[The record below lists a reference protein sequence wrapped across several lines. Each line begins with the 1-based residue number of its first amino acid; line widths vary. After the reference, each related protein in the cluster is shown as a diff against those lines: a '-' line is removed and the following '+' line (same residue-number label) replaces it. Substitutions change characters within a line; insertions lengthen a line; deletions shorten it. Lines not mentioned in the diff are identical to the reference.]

1 VAEEL
6 IGRRLDDGNYEIR
19 DVLGRGGMA
28 TVYRAHSF
36 PLDADVAVKVLAP
49 RLAQDEGFRER
60 LREEARSL
68 YDLFHPNIV
77 PVMALDQEGDLVY
90 IVMRLVPRGTLKDR
104 LNLLGVPLD
113 LTTTAR
119 VIGQVAEALQYAHAK
134 GLVHL
139 DIKPANILLGGA
151 DWPLLADF
159 GITRAIQHQQ
169 TEHGHERLA
178 GTPAYMSP
186 EQCRGGPIDGR
197 SDEYSLAITAYEM
210 LTGRRPFEAQ
220 TTEDLLQQ
228 QIETSPPRPREL
240 NPGIPGPVEAVLL
253 RGLAKDPND
262 RYPTVRAF
270 GRALTGAVEQTRGV
284 SLETKAALA
293 TVAPNLIGVLA
304 LILLAPFLLGS
315 LPGVRLFGTPLPLSW
330 PFQFFVALLVG
341 FLLLR
346 IRWHVV
352 GLLTRTIRT
361 IARGLGDHDRTAP
374 SASGQRVEQP
384 STSLT
389 GAVEGAINLAY
400 LYGGYRLL
408 AVPVLDLTRLFVP
421 PSIAQYVAG
430 GITILAILLT
440 LGALVG
446 IGRLAGPLV
455 AAGVGVVALGVLAAS
470 PAGDLGLPTETR
482 LGWSVDAVLVVAGL
496 VALIAA
502 RFPVRRLAKWLAEQ
516 VLSPLVVVTRPTV
529 SAADLAATRRQ
540 LSGVAVVLGDLL
552 LLLGADVVLRPPL
565 VTALGTLIGGVQ
577 SAIAVS
583 GLLGLLWLVLAA
595 RLRSFGGWPG
605 LALAALLGLPL
616 LRTLPLLDPL
626 LLGSTWPET
635 VTSWVL
641 ATAATLLFIVARRP
655 LQSVCT
661 AAVGPAV
668 DRRLAGVRPAP
679 DEAAAERRVG
689 ACAGLAG
696 GILDVGL
703 LIVAYWLL
711 GMPLV
716 SALTQATGQ
725 SWISSV
731 ALGGLVLV
739 ASAILWL
746 RLRAARAI
754 FAETGEERWAR
765 RAGAA
770 SAMALGLAALL
781 IAGCAALPTTLATPA
796 TERFGA
802 SAGPLDHVLVN
813 WQFWQPDTP
822 RSGESTYNVALSCS
836 SGDALGDFREAFQ
849 PASGGPLPSGNIGLT
864 DPRVNLELMPC
875 TTWRDSYFEL
885 RQAAGLGTQPSLSW
899 NWVDVRAVLGADGT
913 ADVVERHWVAFT
925 EGAADHLEWAEPGDT
940 QGAIQGLD
948 LREADVAYPLD
959 PTGPALDRYARSSL
973 AGTQSTIDWF
983 FPLVTAPAER
993 TFTLHYRLPGAI
1005 EQVGDRKRFSRQVLL
1020 PRAGPAWRTT
1030 VAIVLPDSASPDNV
1044 VLTTSDAAASR
1055 RMLDARTAWFESK
1068 DQSSD
1073 GSLTVGIE
1081 FADTVGPTPTV
1092 PPPAAPTP
1100 TSTAIVAIDLTA
1112 TPTSTDTTTPTET
1125 PEDSPTATIV
1135 STASPAPTEAGTPS
1149 AVPTSDQNT
1158 ATPRSTPT
1166 VALASATP
1174 TLSATPVSPTITV
1187 TSSPTRAICSGDE
1200 AMTFSPASPIVG
1212 QPFTVVVTAS
1222 QNDANVKLSGPDN
1235 PQGFTTRTDN
1245 GKFEWYW
1252 TITPSSA
1259 GHKDYY
1265 FFAQNSTLCTTNF
1278 VVVQS
1283 PTSTPTP
1290 TKSPTPDPTP
1300 CPTLAVAN
1308 FSGTRTGYTNVTV
1321 SWATSG
1327 GCGPTYS
1334 GTVTGSQY
1342 PGVTKTQSAAIS
1354 APSGSWV
1361 DTPPQAAGGC
1371 FSGNITYTLSLSDS
1385 AGHRVT
1391 ATTQVAFSYGSC

>member
-6 IGRRLDDGNYEIR
+6 IGRRLDGGNYEIR

-36 PLDADVAVKVLAP
+36 PLDGDVAVKVLAP

-77 PVMALDQEGDLVY
+77 PIMALDQEGDLVY

-104 LNLLGVPLD
+104 LNLLGAPLD

-119 VIGQVAEALQYAHAK
+119 IIGQVAEGLQHAHAK

-197 SDEYSLAITAYEM
+197 SDEYSLAITAYEL

-228 QIETSPPRPREL
+228 QIATSPPPPREL

-293 TVAPNLIGVLA
+293 AVAPNLIGVLA

-315 LPGVRLFGTPLPLSW
+315 LPGVRLFGTPLSLSW
-330 PFQFFVALLVG
+330 PFQFFMALLVG

-352 GLLTRTIRT
+352 GLLTRAIAT
-361 IARGLGDHDRTAP
+361 IAGELGDRDRTAP
-374 SASGQRVEQP
+374 SASGQRMEQR
-384 STSLT
+384 STFLT

-408 AVPVLDLTRLFVP
+408 AVPVLDLARLFVP
-421 PSIAQYVAG
+421 PSTAQYVAG
-430 GITILAILLT
+430 GVTILAILLT

-470 PAGDLGLPTETR
+470 PAIDLGLPTETR
-482 LGWSVDAVLVVAGL
+482 LGWSLDAGLVVAGL
-496 VALIAA
+496 LALIAA

-516 VLSPLVVVTRPTV
+516 VLLPVVVVTRPTV
-529 SAADLAATRRQ
+529 NAADLTVARRQ
-540 LSGVAVVLGDLL
+540 ISGITVALGDLL

-565 VTALGTLIGGVQ
+565 VIGLGTLIGGVP

-583 GLLGLLWLVLAA
+583 GLLGLVWLVLAA

-641 ATAATLLFIVARRP
+641 ATAATLLFVVARRP

-689 ACAGLAG
+689 ACAGLVG

-711 GMPLV
+711 GAPLV
-716 SALTQATGQ
+716 SALARATGQ
-725 SWISSV
+725 SWIGSL
-731 ALGGLVLV
+731 ALGGLVLL
-739 ASAILWL
+739 ASVILWS

-796 TERFGA
+796 AERFGT

-836 SGDALGDFREAFQ
+836 NGDALGDFREAFQ
-849 PASGGPLPSGNIGLT
+849 PVSGGPLPSGNVDLI
-864 DPRVNLELMPC
+864 DPRVNLEGMPC
-875 TTWRDSYFEL
+875 ATWRDAYFEL
-885 RQAAGLGTQPSLSW
+885 RQAASLGTQPSLSW
-899 NWVDVRAVLGADGT
+899 NWVDVRVVLGDDGT

-925 EGAADHLEWAEPGDT
+925 EGSADHLEWVEPGGT
-940 QGAIQGLD
+940 QGAIQSLD
-948 LREADVAYPLD
+948 LREGDVAYPLD
-959 PTGPALDRYARSSL
+959 PTGPAPDRYARSSI
-973 AGTQSTIDWF
+973 AGRQLTVDWL

-993 TFTLHYRLPGAI
+993 TFTLQYRLPGAI
-1005 EQVGDRKRFSRQVLL
+1005 EQVSDRKRFSRQVLL
-1020 PRAGPAWRTT
+1020 PRVGPAWRTT
-1030 VAIVLPDSASPDNV
+1030 VAIVLPASANPDNV

-1068 DQSSD
+1068 DQPSD
-1073 GSLTVGIE
+1073 GNLTVGIE

-1100 TSTAIVAIDLTA
+1100 TSTAVVAVDLTA
-1112 TPTSTDTTTPTET
+1112 TPTATSTDTATPTET
-1125 PEDSPTATIV
+1125 PDDSTTATIV
-1135 STASPAPTEAGTPS
+1135 ATPS
-1149 AVPTSDQNT
+1149 AVPTSTQAAATARPT
-1158 ATPRSTPT
+1158 ATRIPVPATSTP
-1166 VALASATP
+1166 
-1174 TLSATPVSPTITV
+1174 SATPVSPTTTA
-1187 TSSPTRAICSGDE
+1187 TSSPTPQICSGNE

-1212 QPFTVVVTAS
+1212 QQFTIAVTAS
-1222 QNDANVKLSGPDN
+1222 QNDTNVKFSGPDN
-1235 PQGFTTRTDN
+1235 PQGPTTRTNN
-1245 GKFEWYW
+1245 GKFEWDW
-1252 TITPSSA
+1252 QVTPSSA

-1265 FFAQNSTLCTTNF
+1265 FFAQTSTLCTTNF
-1278 VVVQS
+1278 VIVISPTSTPIKPTSTWTPVPAKTPTPTPQIFVILS
-1283 PTSTPTP
+1283 PPPVFFLPTSTPTP
-1290 TKSPTPDPTP
+1290 IPI
-1300 CPTLAVAN
+1300 
-1308 FSGTRTGYTNVTV
+1308 R
-1321 SWATSG
+1321 
-1327 GCGPTYS
+1327 
-1334 GTVTGSQY
+1334 
-1342 PGVTKTQSAAIS
+1342 
-1354 APSGSWV
+1354 
-1361 DTPPQAAGGC
+1361 
-1371 FSGNITYTLSLSDS
+1371 
-1385 AGHRVT
+1385 
-1391 ATTQVAFSYGSC
+1391 